1 MFWKR
6 ATGHGAFFGLLSG
19 TLAAALHHG
28 LTLPA
33 GARGRD
39 QGRLAGGTAPL
50 HTYPSE
56 MAQNFWTAIWAWT
69 VCFVVTIVISLLTK
83 RTKTDEDLKGLVYS
97 LTPRPKEE
105 HLPWWKTPEGFGVA
119 VLVLAVVLN
128 VLFW

>member
-1 MFWKR
+1 VPW
-6 ATGHGAFFGLLSG
+6 HS
-19 TLAAALHHG
+19 
-28 LTLPA
+28 
-33 GARGRD
+33 
-39 QGRLAGGTAPL
+39 
-50 HTYPSE
+50 YPSE

-69 VCFVVTIVISLLTK
+69 VCFVATIVISYLTK
-83 RTKTDEDLKGLVYS
+83 RTKTDEDLTGLVYS